1 MVKLDSLQLHKK
13 IVYSEKAEFV
23 LNKFGIQN
31 KPLNWVMDVNESS
44 SVAEIDATSNTISLN
59 LEELKCF
66 EVVKNQYQKFGIK
79 FENCI
84 AIQPSNPAFPTRFSS
99 VVLMAGPKNGF
110 MEATFTKPVSEFS
123 AFVTS
128 SQQLVLSAYGRD
140 RKLLTQSTL
149 PSANLNNSDS
159 TNLPNTKLTVKA
171 KNIQYITFCAFDGQ
185 FTIDDLSFCF

>member
-1 MVKLDSLQLHKK
+1 MVKLDSLQLHKF
-13 IVYSEKAEFV
+13 VYSKETEFV
-23 LNKFGIQN
+23 LNEFGIQN

-44 SVAEIDATSNTISLN
+44 SVAENNATSHTICLN
-59 LEELKCF
+59 LEKLKCF
-66 EVVKNQYQKFGIK
+66 EVVKNQYQEFGIE

-99 VVLMAGPKNGF
+99 VVLMAAPKNGI
-110 MEATFTKPVSEFS
+110 MEASFTRPVCEFS

-140 RKLLTQSTL
+140 RKLLDQTTL
-149 PSANLNNSDS
+149 PSANLNNSES

-171 KNIQYITFCAFDGQ
+171 KDIQYITFRAFDGQ
-185 FTIDDLSFCF
+185 FIIDDLSFCF

>member
-1 MVKLDSLQLHKK
+1 MVKLDSLQLHKF
-13 IVYSEKAEFV
+13 VYSKETEFV

-31 KPLNWVMDVNESS
+31 KPLNWVMDVNESN
-44 SVAEIDATSNTISLN
+44 SVAEIDATSNTICLN
-59 LEELKCF
+59 LEKLKCF
-66 EVVKNQYQKFGIK
+66 EVVKNQYQEFGVE

-99 VVLMAGPKNGF
+99 VVLMAAPKNGL
-110 MEATFTKPVSEFS
+110 MEVTFTRPVCEFS

-140 RKLLTQSTL
+140 RKLLDQTTL
-149 PSANLNNSDS
+149 PSANLNNSES

-171 KNIQYITFCAFDGQ
+171 KDIQYITFRAFDGQ
-185 FTIDDLSFCF
+185 FIIDDLSFCF